1 MSKSDTFE
9 SDLLKL
15 IFNATA
21 IANLAD
27 NAATSPNTNLYL
39 ALHTADPGDTGNQTT
54 SEVAYTGYAR
64 KAVARTSGGFTISGT
79 SPTQA
84 ATAADNDFPPCGSDQ
99 TGTQSATYF
108 SVGTASSGTG
118 KILYSGSIS
127 PTIVLN
133 NGVTPR
139 LSAGTKCTED

>member
-1 MSKSDTFE
+1 MSKSDAFE
-9 SDLLKL
+9 ADLLL
-15 IFNATA
+15 LSFNGTP

-27 NAATSPNTNLYL
+27 NAAASPATSLYL
-39 ALHTADPGDTGNQTT
+39 ALHTADPGEAGNQST

-64 KAVARTSGGFTISGT
+64 KAVLRTSAGFTISGS

-84 ATAADNDFPPCGSDQ
+84 ATAADNDFPPCGADQ
-99 TGTQSATYF
+99 TGAQVATYF
-108 SVGTASSGTG
+108 SVGPGASGAT
-118 KILYSGSIS
+118 KIMYSGPIT